1 MPLES
6 GEPFDIDVKV
16 LEHYQTE
23 VDGEY
28 RLERYKVLSIKSGL
42 WPHAFIFYIND
53 EEVVRR
59 IDITATITELI
70 AFYFKLNVLN
80 IYPMV
85 TYGNTNSIPKVYLKV

>member
-1 MPLES
+1 MPLVS

-59 IDITATITELI
+59 IDVIASLTELI
-70 AFYFKLNVLN
+70 SFYFKLNVLN

-85 TYGNTNSIPKVYLKV
+85 TIGNTNGLAKVQI